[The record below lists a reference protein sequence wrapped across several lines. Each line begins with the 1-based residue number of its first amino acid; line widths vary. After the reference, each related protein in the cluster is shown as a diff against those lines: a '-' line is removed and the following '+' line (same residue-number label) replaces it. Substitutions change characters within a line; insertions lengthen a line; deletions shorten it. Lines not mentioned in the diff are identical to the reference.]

1 MSKAQRPEFLISSR
15 KNNLKIQSN
24 NVQSALVHVLP
35 KLYQATAVRRE
46 DMTARTIIAKLVAFL
61 FVQDSVRSSIKFI

>member
-1 MSKAQRPEFLISSR
+1 MIIDEIMV
-15 KNNLKIQSN
+15 
-24 NVQSALVHVLP
+24 VQKQDMQKHVRTP
-35 KLYQATAVRRE
+35 GNYLYRAVAARRE